1 MTEWTL
7 FGAEWLLLST
17 GLYFLTAWALKP
29 VVRLV
34 GDHRR
39 RRGLA
44 GPMRG
49 PRLVRYETALRI
61 ALLTLGVGLALA
73 APWAKPVHWFWDV
86 PLGLSAMGFSTLIH
100 HTAKSIIPAAVAARL
115 GLTTPLREPEAAP
128 DPTRSSLGDIDTLG
142 S

>member
-7 FGAEWLLLST
+7 FAAEWLLLSVS
-17 GLYFLTAWALKP
+17 LYFATAWAIKP
-29 VVRLV
+29 LVRLV
-34 GDHRR
+34 GDARR

-61 ALLTLGVGLALA
+61 ALLTLGVAVALA
-73 APWAKPVHWFWDV
+73 APWAVPIHWFWAV